1 MDALVALLTRERLL
15 VELVVFKL
23 VELRQLLLAGETRFL
38 PWASEEVERAV
49 RAVRVLEVERAV
61 VVQSVAA
68 TRGLSAEHG
77 AEPSLSDLVADAP
90 EPWRS
95 VLADTQTGLRR
106 GAEEIAELLV
116 ATRRLAE
123 AGSRSL
129 AETLQRLEDP
139 SGSESEPVPTAYG
152 RGWSTG
158 GPAPRVD
165 RKSVV

>member
-1 MDALVALLTRERLL
+1 MDALTALLTRERLL

-49 RAVRVLEVERAV
+49 RAVRVLELERAV
-61 VVQSVAA
+61 VVASVASS
-68 TRGLSAEHG
+68 RGLPAG
-77 AEPSLSDLVADAP
+77 TDAEPSLSDLVADAP

-95 VLADTQTGLRR
+95 VLADAQAGLRR
-106 GAEEIAELLV
+106 GAEEVAELLV

-139 SGSESEPVPTAYG
+139 SGGGPEPVPAAYG
-152 RGWSTG
+152 RGWSAG
-158 GPAPRVD
+158 SAAPRVEQ
-165 RKSVV
+165 SL

>member
-1 MDALVALLTRERLL
+1 MDALTALLTRERLL

-61 VVQSVAA
+61 VVQSLA
-68 TRGLSAEHG
+68 TARGLPAAKGDEL
-77 AEPSLSDLVADAP
+77 SLSELVADAP
-90 EPWRS
+90 EPWRT
-95 VLADTQTGLRR
+95 VLADAQSGLRQ
-106 GAEEIAELLV
+106 GADEIAELLL

-129 AETLQRLEDP
+129 AETLQRLD
-139 SGSESEPVPTAYG
+139 GRTDGQQGAEPIAYG
-152 RGWSTG
+152 RGWSTS
-158 GPAPRVD
+158 GPAPRVEQ
-165 RKSVV
+165 SL